1 MLNDSTLNI
10 LLTTLPEKTILVI
23 EDIGT
28 IFKSKEEINSSSRI
42 TFGGLLNILDGIS
55 SKDGRIL
62 FITTNDIDNL
72 SSALLRPG
80 RIDVKFKFDYCNPYQ
95 IQKISERILNN
106 EKLSIELTKLISD
119 FSFLTPAQLQ
129 GYLLKYRNNLDEVLL
144 NYKELISI

>member
-129 GYLLKYRNNLDEVLL
+129 GYLLKYRNNLDEILL